1 MPVSNTLLLE
11 RKQSLRKKIGIAFAK
26 NPEIT
31 DEMMDFLDT
40 LIAQVSDEAQATYEN
55 QRVQNKHELREEL
68 SKELVTKGE
77 FQIETGAIRSDILL
91 LKTELQAEI
100 QEVRAEIKQVETSLR
115 AEIQEVRA
123 EIKQVETSL
132 RAEIKLSNVKTVFQT
147 ALIILVVLLTTPGG
161 THLLEKVF
169 PFLR

>member
-1 MPVSNTLLLE
+1 MVATNTLLLE
-11 RKQSLRKKIGIAFAK
+11 RKQSLRKKIGVAFAK

-115 AEIQEVRA
+115 AEI
-123 EIKQVETSL
+123 
-132 RAEIKLSNVKTVFQT
+132 KLSNVKTVFQT